1 MICDYCKE
9 EVGLVWGDLLYP
21 HRLDLY
27 ELRFWYCSDCDAWVG
42 CHRGT
47 TNPLGRLANAE
58 LRQAKQDAHVA
69 FDRLWRATTPA
80 GTFDRNGAYEWLA
93 DQLGIPRAECH
104 IGLFDVE
111 QCRLV
116 VALCGFATAAAVQD
130 REAMGE

>member
-47 TNPLGRLANAE
+47 TKPLGRLANAE

-80 GTFDRNGAYEWLA
+80 GSFDRNSAYGWLA
-93 DQLGIPRAECH
+93 DQLGIPRADCH
-104 IGLFDVE
+104 IGMMDVE
-111 QCRLV
+111 RCRLV
-116 VALCGFATAAAVQD
+116 VGICNAAVQD
-130 REAMGE
+130 REAIGE